1 MSSKSRWLLVA
12 LSTPLVIVAA
22 VGGMIGASPAM
33 PQQGFAHLRVFEDV
47 VQLVDGAYVEEV
59 NPDKIFDGAMRGLAE
74 GLDASSAYLPPNEVA
89 LIDNKTPLGE
99 GDPGLVITRQFYL
112 RVLGVRDDSPA
123 ARAGIRS
130 GDFVRAIDDTPT
142 RDMSAFTGTRMLHG
156 AVGSKVR
163 VLIIR
168 GNAAEPHEVTLERA
182 KPSTTVVSGQ
192 VSSSDNVGI
201 VRVQSFSA
209 AGKGGVAESLR
220 SQAASMQKAGA
231 KAMVIDL
238 RGVADGS
245 YEEAIKAAEVFVG
258 SGTIATRAGRDASNK
273 EQIAS
278 TSGASAVTIPVV
290 ILQSFGTS
298 GPAEVFIA
306 ALAGNKRA
314 EIVGERTAGLAAEQ
328 RLVRLP
334 ENYGLWMT
342 YRRYYTIGQGDAVQ
356 PILERGLKPDVNAE
370 EPNVEFGEPAPTVDT
385 MLAKAIERAK
395 AL

>member
-1 MSSKSRWLLVA
+1 
-12 LSTPLVIVAA
+12 
-22 VGGMIGASPAM
+22 
-33 PQQGFAHLRVFEDV
+33 
-47 VQLVDGAYVEEV
+47 
-59 NPDKIFDGAMRGLAE
+59 
-74 GLDASSAYLPPNEVA
+74 
-89 LIDNKTPLGE
+89 
-99 GDPGLVITRQFYL
+99 
-112 RVLGVRDDSPA
+112 
-123 ARAGIRS
+123 
-130 GDFVRAIDDTPT
+130 
-142 RDMSAFTGTRMLHG
+142 
-156 AVGSKVR
+156 VR

-245 YEEAIKAAEVFVG
+245 YEDAIKAAEVFVG

-356 PILERGLKPDVNAE
+356 PSLERGLKPDVNAE
-370 EPNVEFGEPAPTVDT
+370 DPNVEFGEPAPTVDT